1 MKKVIALLMALC
13 MVLALAACG
22 AKTEPTAAPTAAPSA
37 APSAAPTAGPSAA
50 PTAEAWEAV
59 AKTYSEPKKDSGDWA
74 DAYALIAELESKA
87 SAYDP
92 NNAEYRF
99 TCNCHDPANSAA
111 GEFLYAWSDAVLAA
125 TEGKVYIDIGVSNA
139 YVAEGTKATLTA
151 MEQGSVDFDWTLP
164 SYFMDELPLSS
175 VIQNPSLSISNCTV
189 GSYAMWDLYKES
201 PEIQAEYDAV
211 GKTLFVWV
219 NCTSPICYKGDH
231 AIADIS
237 EIQKTDNIRGNDG
250 PVHIF
255 IDNIATFKGS
265 PITEVYTN
273 VSTGVLNYLITDWHA
288 IASFSFYDPG
298 VLNYY
303 VDTFCGC
310 GAYCLMANEDVW
322 SRIEEAGYADAIDSV
337 SGDYLLQLVPIWNY
351 WEALGRY
358 DATTTDGVIYD
369 PSETFATQLQDAYN
383 TAATQWISETASTYN
398 YDEATVQALYDKAA
412 ELVEQYQAEYGY

>member
-1 MKKVIALLMALC
+1 MESQESKLKAKNLGGKNSEESCSITHGALHG
-13 MVLALAACG
+13 VGPGACG
-22 AKTEPTAAPTAAPSA
+22 SSTESTAEPTTAATAAATAAASA
-37 APSAAPTAGPSAA
+37 APSAEPTA
-50 PTAEAWEAV
+50 AEEWEAV
-59 AKTYSEPKKDSGDWA
+59 AKTYSEPSTDSGDWA
-74 DAYALIAELESKA
+74 DAYALIADLDSQA

-92 NNAEYRF
+92 NDAEYRF

-111 GEFLYAWSDAVLAA
+111 GEFLYAWSDAVLVA

-164 SYFMDELPLSS
+164 SYFMDELPLSA

-189 GSYAMWDLYKES
+189 GSYAMWDLYNES
-201 PEIQAEYDAV
+201 QAIHDAIPEIK
-211 GKTLFVWV
+211 KTA
-219 NCTSPICYKGDH
+219 N
-231 AIADIS
+231 
-237 EIQKTDNIRGNDG
+237 NRRNDG

-288 IASFSFYDPG
+288 IASFSFFDEG

-310 GAYCLMANEDVW
+310 GAYCLMSNSDVW
-322 SRIEEAGYADAIDSV
+322 SKIEDAGYADAIESV

-358 DATTTDGVIYD
+358 DATTTGGVIYD
-369 PSETFATQLQDAYN
+369 PSDTFATELQDAYN
-383 TAATQWISETASTYN
+383 TAATQWISDTASTYG

-412 ELVEQYQAEYGY
+412 ELVDKYQAEYGY